1 VAALMQSLKI
11 MAQESAFPRLIDGA
25 RLCAR
30 RMLRPA
36 DCPRECYCMIVSRL
50 KRRVGRVVHIL
61 VILLHCASHAFAQSA
76 PSSSDRAWHGSGA
89 KQIEIEARRLGESRV
104 TLDPEKIYSLAELI
118 DFAETH
124 NPETH
129 LGWERARAQA
139 AGLGIARGE
148 LYPTLAAAALS
159 QTRRYEILVGDR
171 FVRQT
176 VQDFDLALSLNYTV
190 FDFGARSARVS
201 AARADVLA
209 ANFAFND
216 THRKVIYRVEEA
228 YYRLLNSTGQE
239 DAAQANLSNARKV
252 QQAAEER
259 LANGLATLPDVLE
272 ARSATA
278 QSEYDLQ
285 AVQGSEEIARGDL
298 ATTLGTSPAAVIHI
312 QPLDRLPTPDSVGDS
327 VDEAI
332 GRALRQR
339 PDLLEQVSQI
349 RSANARIKEAHAEYY
364 PDLKLTA
371 IPAARSSYGLQQQVP
386 WAHTSG
392 LLGGIALN
400 LQWTIFDGGLRK
412 NRLARARA
420 DARAAEAEAD
430 VERDR
435 IADQVWAAYSNLNTA
450 LRQRQAAT
458 ALLEAASQ
466 SYDAALES
474 YKYGLRN
481 LLDVTAAQ
489 QTLAQAR
496 AADVFARTQVLSAL
510 ASLAFQ
516 TGDLIQ
522 QNAARP

>member
-1 VAALMQSLKI
+1 MHCGSPVRPTIKKLGGSVAALMQSLKI

-36 DCPRECYCMIVSRL
+36 DCPRECYCTIVSRL

-209 ANFAFND
+209 ANFAFNS
-216 THRKVIYRVEEA
+216 TQRYRTERVRPA
-228 YYRLLNSTGQE
+228 GSAGKRRDCTRRFGNCSRYPGNRCNPRSTSG
-239 DAAQANLSNARKV
+239 
-252 QQAAEER
+252 
-259 LANGLATLPDVLE
+259 
-272 ARSATA
+272 SA
-278 QSEYDLQ
+278 
-285 AVQGSEEIARGDL
+285 
-298 ATTLGTSPAAVIHI
+298 
-312 QPLDRLPTPDSVGDS
+312 PDS
-327 VDEAI
+327 
-332 GRALRQR
+332 RF
-339 PDLLEQVSQI
+339 
-349 RSANARIKEAHAEYY
+349 
-364 PDLKLTA
+364 
-371 IPAARSSYGLQQQVP
+371 
-386 WAHTSG
+386 
-392 LLGGIALN
+392 GG
-400 LQWTIFDGGLRK
+400 
-412 NRLARARA
+412 
-420 DARAAEAEAD
+420 
-430 VERDR
+430 
-435 IADQVWAAYSNLNTA
+435 
-450 LRQRQAAT
+450 
-458 ALLEAASQ
+458 
-466 SYDAALES
+466 
-474 YKYGLRN
+474 
-481 LLDVTAAQ
+481 
-489 QTLAQAR
+489 
-496 AADVFARTQVLSAL
+496 
-510 ASLAFQ
+510 
-516 TGDLIQ
+516 
-522 QNAARP
+522 

>member
-1 VAALMQSLKI
+1 MIAFRLEKRLAHVVRVLLVFLPGASCAL
-11 MAQESAFPRLIDGA
+11 
-25 RLCAR
+25 
-30 RMLRPA
+30 
-36 DCPRECYCMIVSRL
+36 
-50 KRRVGRVVHIL
+50 
-61 VILLHCASHAFAQSA
+61 AQSA
-76 PSSSDRAWHGSGA
+76 PSSSGYAWHGSGE
-89 KQIEIEARRLGESRV
+89 KQIEADTRRLGESRV
-104 TLDPEKIYSLAELI
+104 TIEPDKTYSLVELI

-129 LGWERARAQA
+129 FGWERARAQA
-139 AGLGIARGE
+139 AALGIARSE

-176 VQDFDLALSLNYTV
+176 VQDFDVALSLNYTV
-190 FDFGARSARVS
+190 FDFGARSARIT
-201 AARADVLA
+201 AARAEVLV

-216 THRKVIYRVEEA
+216 THRKVIYQVEEA
-228 YYRLLNSTGQE
+228 YYRLLNSIGQE
-239 DAAQANLSNARKV
+239 DAAQASLSNAQKV

-285 AVQGSEEIARGDL
+285 AVLGSEEIARGDL
-298 ATTLGTSPAAVIHI
+298 ATALGISAATAIHVQTLDQI
-312 QPLDRLPTPDSVGDS
+312 PTPDSARDS
-327 VDEAI
+327 ADQAI
-332 GRALRQR
+332 TRALRQR
-339 PDLLEQVSQI
+339 PDLLEQVAQI
-349 RSANARIKEAHAEYY
+349 RSANARIKEAHAAYY
-364 PDLKLTA
+364 PDLTLNA
-371 IPAARSSYGLQQQVP
+371 IPAAQSSYGLQQQVP

-392 LLGGIALN
+392 LLGGIVFN
-400 LQWTIFDGGLRK
+400 LQWTVFDGGLRK
-412 NRLARARA
+412 NRLAQARA
-420 DARAAEAEAD
+420 GAKAAEAQAQ
-430 VERDR
+430 VARDQ

-450 LRQRQAAT
+450 LRERQAAT

-489 QTLAQAR
+489 RTLAQAR
-496 AADVFARTQVLSAL
+496 AADVLARTQVLSAL
-510 ASLAFQ
+510 ANLAFQ
-516 TGDLIQ
+516 TGELIQ